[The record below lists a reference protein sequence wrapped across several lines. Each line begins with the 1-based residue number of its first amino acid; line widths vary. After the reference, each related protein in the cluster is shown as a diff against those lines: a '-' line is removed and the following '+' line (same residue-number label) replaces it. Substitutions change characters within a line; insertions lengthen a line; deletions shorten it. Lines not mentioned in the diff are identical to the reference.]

1 MEMAVK
7 LSSME
12 QNQYIKQFPDLM
24 VGKKIMYVHGFGSS
38 AQSGTVKRLRE
49 VFPRTEVIAHDLP
62 VEPHEAMALLK
73 TVCTDEQPDLI
84 IGTSMGGMYTEQ
96 LYGYDRICVNPALRI
111 ADTMTTHGL
120 TGKQQFF
127 SPRQDGIQEFY
138 VDKPLVKRYREV
150 QEQGLKPPAGMVEEA
165 DRVFGL
171 FGDEDELVDSFD
183 LFHQHYPQAIGFHGG
198 HRITDNTFMHYI
210 VPVIRWID
218 DRQERRQRPIVLI
231 AYDTLPDSYGHPASS
246 MHKAFEL
253 LIEHYQVFVVVPTDQ
268 TQQARPWIEEHLST
282 PAWHHVVY
290 TDRPDLLYGD
300 YFITR
305 KKAADLMATSLCF
318 GSDELKTWE
327 DVITFFARLGG
338 Q

>member
-1 MEMAVK
+1 M
-7 LSSME
+7 ME

-24 VGKKIMYVHGFGSS
+24 QGKKIMYVHGFGSS

-49 VFPRTEVIAHDLP
+49 VFPRTEIIAYDLP
-62 VEPHEAMALLK
+62 IEPHEAMALLGD
-73 TVCTDEQPDLI
+73 VCEQEHPDLI

-96 LYGYDRICVNPALRI
+96 LYGFDRICVNPALRI
-111 ADTMTTHGL
+111 ADTMTAHGL

-127 SPRQDGIQEFY
+127 NPRQDGIQEFY

-150 QEQGLKPPAGMVEEA
+150 QEQGLRPNTGGV
-165 DRVFGL
+165 VYGL

-183 LFHQHYPQAIGFHGG
+183 LFHEHYPQAIRFHGG
-198 HRITDNTFMHYI
+198 HHITDKTFMHYI

-218 DRQERRQRPIVLI
+218 DLQEHRQRPIVYI
-231 AYDTLPDSYGHPASS
+231 DFDTLADSYGHPASS

-253 LIEHYQVFVVVPTDQ
+253 LIEHYQVFVVTPTDDA
-268 TQQARPWIEEHLST
+268 QQAKPWVEEHLNA

-300 YFITR
+300 YYVTR
-305 KKAADLMATSLCF
+305 KKADELMATGLAF
-318 GSDELKTWE
+318 GSDEFKTWE
-327 DVITFFARLGG
+327 DVIVFFQRLGG